1 MPYFVKRHLGGPLLG
16 TVYPPNAGERS
27 VIPQDVIDNLPPRT
41 LQLITGNGRVEFRKD
56 GPSGRPKQ
64 VAVHSPVE
72 PVSLG
77 PAGSVENSALVGRA
91 ERLGGGWY
99 KLPGDGRMVRGKVAV
114 RELGYEV

>member
-27 VIPQDVIDNLPPRT
+27 VIPQDVIDDLPPRT
-41 LQLITGNGRVEFRKD
+41 LQLILGNGRVELHEN
-56 GPSGRPKQ
+56 GPSGRPKREPVQ
-64 VAVHSPVE
+64 VAVE

-77 PAGSVENSALVGRA
+77 PAGSVVNSAPVGRA

-99 KLPGDGRMVRGKVAV
+99 KLGDGQMVRGKAAV